1 LTIQSITALL
11 GVLAWP
17 LVAQAVLV
25 LLRREITGL
34 FGWVRE
40 IEGAGTKVSRDPTKV
55 EQIIEQG
62 RMENSPLAA
71 VAKRIV
77 QSAVVLE
84 KREARILRALLDD
97 DGRAIYS
104 YQTAYYG
111 PFRLWLRATSA
122 NSTRVSR
129 SLRRGSRSRKSTL
142 TESYRNSR
150 GPCDRQGQSMA
161 HEVTFEATLLAVAR
175 TNLGRRLA
183 SDLSDR
189 SRARP

>member
-1 LTIQSITALL
+1 MQSITALL

-17 LVAQAVLV
+17 LVALAVLV

-34 FGWVRE
+34 FGRVRE
-40 IEGAGTKVSRDPTKV
+40 IEGAGTKVSLDPTKV

-84 KREARILRALLDD
+84 NREARILHALLDD

-104 YQTAYYG
+104 YQTAYYR
-111 PFRLWLRATSA
+111 PFLE
-122 NSTRVSR
+122 
-129 SLRRGSRSRKSTL
+129 SLMAKG
-142 TESYRNSR
+142 YV
-150 GPCDRQGQSMA
+150 PQVRQGI
-161 HEVTFEATLLAVAR
+161 
-175 TNLGRRLA
+175 
-183 SDLSDR
+183 
-189 SRARP
+189 RADSEGAAGDKREL